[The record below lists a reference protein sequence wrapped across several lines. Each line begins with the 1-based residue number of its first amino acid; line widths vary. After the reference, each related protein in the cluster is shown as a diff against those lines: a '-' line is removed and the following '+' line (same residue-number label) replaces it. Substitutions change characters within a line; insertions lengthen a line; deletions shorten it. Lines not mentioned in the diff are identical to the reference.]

1 MGIIYREVLFLD
13 FKQAFASIYR
23 HKMVKMWQ
31 LQGIPSKLIR
41 LIRMT
46 LEAFQGRL
54 ITGNNM
60 TESFNVNIGVRQG
73 DALLFGLF

>member
-1 MGIIYREVLFLD
+1 
-13 FKQAFASIYR
+13 
-23 HKMVKMWQ
+23 
-31 LQGIPSKLIR
+31 
-41 LIRMT
+41 MT